1 MSQDIHSTAADCV
14 ILGSKPSSEADS
26 SRSDN
31 EMADR
36 DARERGGCDPSNFA
50 PLLGIDTKVE
60 AYEGATSDTVRR
72 LYLRAIARELEVVT
86 GQLHDCIGALVDAL
100 TENKK

>member
-1 MSQDIHSTAADCV
+1 MSQDIHSTAADGV
-14 ILGSKPSSEADS
+14 IPGSKTSSEADS

-31 EMADR
+31 GMADR
-36 DARERGGCDPSNFA
+36 DPRERGGCDPSSLT

-60 AYEGATSDTVRR
+60 AYEGATSDTERR